1 MTRYRAAMADE
12 ATVVP
17 AGTTPGPDLDT
28 LAIGERLRQARE
40 AQHLGLRELARRVS
54 VSPSFVS
61 QIERGLASPSVA
73 TLYSIVTEL
82 NLSLDEL
89 FSGVAAAGVNEP
101 AASPVLRSNERSV
114 IRLASGVR
122 WERLTPDPEPDLDFL
137 YAVYDVDGASSPD
150 GLLLR
155 HTGKEYGIVLEGRLG
170 LTVGP
175 DTWELDPGDSASF
188 DSTTPHRLWAVGD
201 HAAVVVWFVVGRR
214 DEIAH

>member
-1 MTRYRAAMADE
+1 MADE
-12 ATVVP
+12 VTVVP
-17 AGTTPGPDLDT
+17 AGATPGPDLDT
-28 LAIGERLRQARE
+28 LAIGERLREARE

-73 TLYSIVTEL
+73 TLYSIVSEL

-89 FSGVAAAGVNEP
+89 FSGVAAPDATER
-101 AASPVLRSNERSV
+101 ASSPVLRASDRR
-114 IRLASGVR
+114 IIHLASGVR
-122 WERLTPDPEPDLDFL
+122 WERLTPDPEPDVDFL
-137 YAVYDVDGASSPD
+137 YAVYEVGGASSPD
-150 GLLLR
+150 ELLIR

-175 DTWELDPGDSASF
+175 DTWELDPGDSVSF
-188 DSTTPHRLWAVGD
+188 DSTTPHRLWAVGEE
-201 HAAVVVWFVVGRR
+201 AAVVVWFVAGRR